1 MDSNGSS
8 NLESQPLLEGV
19 LDDQSVRWGRGERPG
34 AEDYFDRFP
43 ALRNSPDAALDVIYQ
58 EFLLRRE
65 LGEQPQLQEYIQRFP
80 FLSEPLLAQF
90 AIDEAMRSKVNATNP
105 NGDRAIGQSADE
117 VEGST
122 VVDAVGPSDRGP
134 IPAFPGYEL
143 LGAIG
148 QGGMGVVYKARNTRL
163 GRIVAL
169 KTITELDPAK
179 PSLFGRFLDEA
190 RAAARLQHPN
200 IITVH
205 EIGEHQ
211 GRPYFVQEFV
221 DGGDLKKQLAD
232 KPLAVR
238 RAAELLE
245 ILARA
250 VHAAH
255 QAGIVHRDLKPSNI
269 LLTNDGVPKVA
280 DFGLAKLLGGDSG
293 RTQSGQVVGTPSYM
307 APEQAEGRSKDV
319 GPVADVYALGAI
331 LYEALTGRPPFLGD
345 SQMETLRLVCSTEPV
360 PPKQLR
366 PDIPRD
372 LETICLK
379 CLQKEPTKR
388 YTAAH
393 ELADDLRRFL
403 DGHPILARR
412 ASAPERAVRWCR
424 RNSTVAALFAAVFA
438 ILAAGITVTS
448 FLAVRSMRA
457 EVAARIERDRA
468 EREAEIAKAIN
479 EFLNKD
485 LLDQASAEAQA
496 TPDTKPDP
504 DLKVRTALDR
514 AAKRIE
520 GKFAGKPLIE
530 ASIRRTIGETY
541 HKLGLYPQAQ
551 EQLEKAL
558 ELYGRHSRELSPE
571 VLETIYALGVLYLAQ
586 GKPEPAEERLI
597 QARDGFQR
605 LRGAGH
611 RDTLRTMTTLGEL
624 YQFQGKPSDAE
635 RLYKQALEGFRRAL
649 GDDDPDTLLALNNLA
664 LSYQTQGK
672 LAESEPLMVQA
683 VEKLRQIRGPEHPD
697 TLNAAHN
704 LGELY
709 YRRGKLTDAVQ
720 LFEQGLDVSSR
731 VLGPDHP
738 QTLNAKN
745 DLAVSYQDQK
755 RWAEAER
762 MSIEVL
768 EGRRRS
774 LGPKHGAVFEAMS
787 NLAVF
792 YHERS
797 RPLEA
802 EKWLKEAIQ
811 GSKNVYAENNPEAL
825 RMMGILGSLYVAQG
839 RLLEA
844 EPLMSKALTGLTK
857 TLGPE
862 HAETLGAMNQL
873 AMLYGAMGK
882 PEKAEPLLDRMLAEN
897 QRRLGPDHPYTL
909 ASMQNMAACLH
920 RVGKLPEAEMLVV
933 HLLESRRR
941 LVGSDDPGTLT
952 AMQMLAECY
961 NSEGKI
967 DKAESLLIDVMKGR
981 RRMQGADHPETL
993 AVMESLAVAISRR
1006 KSFAEAERL
1015 FRECL
1020 EIRKKVMPDSWQRY
1034 NTESHVGFC
1043 LVGQNKFSDAE
1054 PVLLSAY
1061 EGMKAREK
1069 ELLPIF
1075 KPRLADAAWRLKTL
1089 YESWGKKEK
1098 RDEWLIRYADL
1109 VFPDHPFVAS

>member
-1 MDSNGSS
+1 MDSNGRP

-34 AEDYFDRFP
+34 AEEYFDRFP
-43 ALRNSPDAALDVIYQ
+43 ALRRSPDAALDVIYQ
-58 EFLLRRE
+58 ELLLRRE

-90 AIDEAMRSKVNATNP
+90 AIDEAMRPPVSATDLH
-105 NGDRAIGQSADE
+105 GDRDFGQSADR

-122 VVDAVGPSDRGP
+122 VIDAIGPRDKGP
-134 IPAFPGYEL
+134 FPSFPGYEL

-169 KTITELDPAK
+169 KTITEVDPAR
-179 PSLFGRFLDEA
+179 PNQFGRFLDEA

-205 EIGEHQ
+205 EIGEHL

-232 KPLAVR
+232 KPMTVR
-238 RAAELLE
+238 GSAELLE
-245 ILARA
+245 LLARA

-269 LLTNDGVPKVA
+269 LLTSEGVPKVA

-331 LYEALTGRPPFLGD
+331 LYEALTGRPPFLGV
-345 SQMETLRLVCSTEPV
+345 SQIETLRLVCSTEPV

-379 CLQKEPTKR
+379 CLRKEPAKR
-388 YTAAH
+388 YTTAQ

-412 ASAPERAVRWCR
+412 ASPPERAVRWCR
-424 RNSTVAALFAAVFA
+424 RNALAAGLGAAVFA
-438 ILAAGITVTS
+438 SLAAGITLTS
-448 FLAVRSMRA
+448 ALLFRSMRA
-457 EVAARIERDRA
+457 EAGARNERDRA
-468 EREAEIAKAIN
+468 EREADIAKAIN

-485 LLDQASAEAQA
+485 LLDQASAETQA
-496 TPDTKPDP
+496 TLDTKPDP

-520 GKFAGKPLIE
+520 GKFADKPLVE

-558 ELYGRHSRELSPE
+558 ALYRRDPRDVAPE
-571 VLETIYALGVLYLAQ
+571 ILETLYALGVLYLAQ
-586 GKPEPAEERLI
+586 GQPGAAETKLI
-597 QARDGFQR
+597 QARDGFQQ
-605 LRGAGH
+605 LRGTGH
-611 RDTLRTMTTLGEL
+611 RDTLRTLTTLGEL
-624 YQFQGKPSDAE
+624 YQFQGKPADSE
-635 RLYKQALEGFRRAL
+635 SSYKQALEGFQQAF

-664 LSYQTQGK
+664 LAYQTQGK
-672 LAESEPLMVQA
+672 LDQAEPLMRQA
-683 VEKLRQIRGPEHPD
+683 VDKLGLLRGPEHPD
-697 TLNAAHN
+697 TLSATHN

-709 YRRGKLTDAVQ
+709 YRRGKLNDAVQ
-720 LFEQGLDVSSR
+720 LFEQGLEISSR
-731 VLGPDHP
+731 VMGPDHP

-745 DLAVSYQDQK
+745 DLAVAYGDQHK
-755 RWAEAER
+755 SAKAER
-762 MSIEVL
+762 MWTEIL
-768 EGRRRS
+768 EGRRRT
-774 LGPKHGAVFEAMS
+774 LGPKHRDVFEAMS
-787 NLAVF
+787 NLAVH
-792 YHERS
+792 YS
-797 RPLEA
+797 AISKSAEA
-802 EKWLKEAIQ
+802 GKWLIEAIQ
-811 GSKNVYAENNPEAL
+811 GSQSAYGEINPDAL
-825 RMMGILGSLYVAQG
+825 RMMGILGSLFIGQG
-839 RLLEA
+839 RLAESEA
-844 EPLMSKALTGLTK
+844 LMNKAVTGLTK

-862 HAETLGAMNQL
+862 HPETLGAMNQL

-882 PEKAEPLLDRMLAEN
+882 PEKAEPILRHMLAEAR
-897 QRRLGPDHPYTL
+897 RRLGPDHPQTL
-909 ASMQNMAACLH
+909 GSIQNMAACLG
-920 RVGKLPEAEMLVV
+920 RVGKLTEAEKMFVD
-933 HLLESRRR
+933 LLEIRHR
-941 LVGSDDPGTLT
+941 LAGGEDPGTLT
-952 AMQMLAECY
+952 AMLSLAAVY
-961 NSEGKI
+961 NVEGKQ
-967 DKAESLLIDVMKGR
+967 DKAEPLLVEAMKGR
-981 RRMQGADHPETL
+981 QRALGAEKPETL
-993 AVMESLAVAISRR
+993 EVMEALGVVRGHRNNYAGAEQVFRDCLA
-1006 KSFAEAERL
+1006 
-1015 FRECL
+1015 
-1020 EIRKKVMPDSWQRY
+1020 IRKKTMPESWQRY
-1034 NTESHVGFC
+1034 NTESQLGIC
-1043 LVGQNKFSDAE
+1043 LVGQKKYSEAE

-1069 ELLPIF
+1069 DLQPNF
-1075 KPRLADAAWRLKTL
+1075 RDRLTDAAKRLKTL
-1089 YESWGKKEK
+1089 YEAWGKKEK
-1098 RDEWLIRYADL
+1098 RDEWLTRYGDL
-1109 VFPDHPFVAS
+1109 VFPDQPFATP